1 MTNALMALPDVA
13 ASVPAPT
20 VVPAPDLTPTELLGV
35 AHGLAVNQNLW
46 HPHVRH
52 DPLQRTY
59 HEVARTDRY
68 SAWLICWMPG
78 HDTGFHDHDGAGGVG
93 LVLRGQVTESRLRV
107 GSVPPAAGDTFLAT
121 DAQGA
126 PQLGPPI
133 ERVCSRGQHFSFAA
147 HDIHR
152 VHHTGEEP
160 AVTLHVYSPVLVR
173 MGSYEIAPNGTLR
186 RHMLDESEELR
197 PIRA

>member
-1 MTNALMALPDVA
+1 MSNATLTPLPSAPITTRTN
-13 ASVPAPT
+13 
-20 VVPAPDLTPTELLGV
+20 DLTPTELLGV
-35 AHGLAVNQNLW
+35 AHGLAVQQNLW

-59 HEVARTDRY
+59 HEVARTEEY

-78 HDTGFHDHDGAGGVG
+78 HDTGFHDHDGSAGVG
-93 LVLRGQVTESRLRV
+93 LVLRGEVTESRLAL
-107 GSVPPAAGDTFLAT
+107 GSLRPAATLDPRAE
-121 DAQGA
+121 AA
-126 PQLGPPI
+126 LGEPAIPLPV
-133 ERVCSRGQHFSFAA
+133 ERQCRRGQHFSFAA

-152 VHHTGEEP
+152 VHHSGDEP

-173 MGSYEIAPNGTLR
+173 MGSYEIAPNGTVR

-197 PIRA
+197 PLEA

>member
-1 MTNALMALPDVA
+1 MSNATLTPLPTA
-13 ASVPAPT
+13 PAPT
-20 VVPAPDLTPTELLGV
+20 KSKDLTPTELLGV
-35 AHGLAVNQNLW
+35 AHGLAVQQNLW

-59 HEVARTDRY
+59 HEVARTDAY

-78 HDTGFHDHDGAGGVG
+78 HDTGFHDHDGSAGVG
-93 LVLRGQVTESRLRV
+93 LVLRGEVTESRLAI
-107 GSVPPAAGDTFLAT
+107 GQLA
-121 DAQGA
+121 
-126 PQLGPPI
+126 PV
-133 ERVCSRGQHFSFAA
+133 ERQCRRGQHFSFAA

-152 VHHTGEEP
+152 VHHSGDEP

-186 RHMLDESEELR
+186 RHTLDESEELR
-197 PIRA
+197 PLEA

>member
-1 MTNALMALPDVA
+1 MSSATATGHAPATASATPRALSAVA
-13 ASVPAPT
+13 SPR
-20 VVPAPDLTPTELLGV
+20 PDLTPTELLGV
-35 AHGLAVNQNLW
+35 AHGLAVKQNLW

-52 DPLQRTY
+52 EPLQRTY

-93 LVLRGQVTESRLRV
+93 LVLRGQVTESRLHI
-107 GSVPPAAGDTFLAT
+107 
-121 DAQGA
+121 GA
-126 PQLGPPI
+126 PTPV
-133 ERVCSRGQHFSFAA
+133 ERSCSRGQHFSFAA

-152 VHHTGEEP
+152 VHHTGDEP
-160 AVTLHVYSPVLVR
+160 AVTLHVYSPVLLR
-173 MGSYEIAPNGTLR
+173 MGSYEVAPNGTLR
-186 RHMLDESEELR
+186 RHMLDGSEELR